1 MLNFRTIGTK
11 VPIALMTLVSSP
23 QLRVLSILVDTECYL
38 NLYNMK
44 LHFTV
49 LAAAATIATI
59 VSPVAAFPGPGPTK
73 DAASYYERVGIQLSA
88 AQKSKIAAIEADA
101 IAKVDKVYNAE
112 QRLIVTEARSTM
124 ESINLSDAQKKQLAS
139 YTSDPSKDFRN
150 ILTADQQT
158 QLRQNHQNK
167 KVGLLLKQ
175 PGSPIEML
183 KAQGIQLTPTQ
194 ETQLAELHKQRR
206 ASVDA
211 IYSPDQLK
219 KLQAART
226 KLESIQLTSKQ
237 SEEIAA
243 IRKVAW
249 QAKEDVLTPDQKQK
263 LPRS

>member
-1 MLNFRTIGTK
+1 
-11 VPIALMTLVSSP
+11 
-23 QLRVLSILVDTECYL
+23 
-38 NLYNMK
+38 MK
-44 LHFTV
+44 LQFTV
-49 LAAAATIATI
+49 LAAAATIAMI
-59 VSPVAAFPGPGPTK
+59 VSPVAAFPGPTK

-88 AQKSKIAAIEADA
+88 AQKSKITAIETDA
-101 IAKVDKVYNAE
+101 IAKIDKVYNAE
-112 QRLIVTEARSTM
+112 QRSIVTEARSTM
-124 ESINLSDAQKKQLAS
+124 ESINLSDAQKKQLVS

-150 ILTADQQT
+150 ILTADQQK

-175 PGSPIEML
+175 PGSPVEML

-206 ASVDA
+206 AAVDA

-226 KLESIQLTSKQ
+226 KLESIQLTSRQ

-243 IRKVAW
+243 IRKAAW